1 MIFILLS
8 CLIQNHLLRED
19 TAHSGMG
26 SPTSTI
32 IQENAP
38 QICIQV
44 ILIEAFSHI
53 ILAVS
58 NWQTNQT
65 NSVSIIL
72 HYQSL
77 LTNTVY
83 YIHHL

>member
-1 MIFILLS
+1 MDIYITIFSKMIFILLS
-8 CLIQNHLLRED
+8 CLIQNHLLRDD

-53 ILAVS
+53 ILACVK
-58 NWQTNQT
+58 
-65 NSVSIIL
+65 
-72 HYQSL
+72 
-77 LTNTVY
+77 LTN
-83 YIHHL
+83 